1 MISQHQDCQAT
12 VVQAA
17 KAAGKYVVGYHYDA
31 QSLDPAGWLT
41 GSAWAWRGVY
51 ENIITSV
58 AEKKFTGGPYNAN
71 WVGTFAHDDNPLT
84 LASFGSSVP
93 ADLKAKI
100 TAEHAALKQPGA
112 SVFAGPIPCQDGTV
126 LVPTGQTMTY
136 DQVNNIHCL
145 VKGVVG
151 TLPKS

>member
-1 MISQHQDCQAT
+1 M
-12 VVQAA
+12 
-17 KAAGKYVVGYHYDA
+17 VGYHYDA
-31 QSLDPAGWLT
+31 QALDPAGGLT
-41 GSAWAWRGVY
+41 GSAWDWHGLY

-58 AEKKFTGGPYNAN
+58 ADKKFTGGPYNAN

-100 TAEHAALKQPGA
+100 TAEQTALKQPGA
-112 SVFAGPIPCQDGTV
+112 SVFAGPIYCQDGTV
-126 LVPTGQTMTY
+126 LVLAGQTMTY
-136 DQVNNIHCL
+136 DQVNSIRCL

-151 TLPKS
+151 TLPRS